1 MRQFNVI
8 DRIQDGE
15 FSFIEKELNIQLPE
29 ILKDY
34 LKKYGGMNIVE
45 NTFYT
50 KDKKDFQLG
59 QFLMFDEIL
68 NLSKEFLR
76 EYHRR
81 LVPFAFDGGGWH
93 FCLSF
98 DEETYGKI
106 IINRWTDYLP
116 EEQFLIIADSFEE
129 FINGLKTEEESIL

>member
-1 MRQFNVI
+1 MRQFTLI

-15 FSFIEKELNIQLPE
+15 FNFIEKELNILLPQ

-34 LKKYGGMNIVE
+34 LKKYGGMSIVE
-45 NTFYT
+45 CTFYT
-50 KDKKDFQLG
+50 NEKKDFQLG

-76 EYHRR
+76 EYHRK
-81 LVPFAFDGGGWH
+81 LVPFAYDGGGWH

-98 DEETYGKI
+98 DEDTYGKI
-106 IINRWTDYLP
+106 IINRWTDHLP
-116 EEQFLIIADSFEE
+116 EEQFLVIAESFEE
-129 FINGLKTEEESIL
+129 FINGLKREDEIV